1 MVPSI
6 NNITPFA
13 ESKLISST
21 SYCGQAKVYVYNRC
35 YGIAGL
41 MGITVAILV
50 LGIYKRLM

>member
-1 MVPSI
+1 MEPSNI
-6 NNITPFA
+6 NVTPFA
-13 ESKLISST
+13 ESKLISSA

-41 MGITVAILV
+41 MGIMVAILV